1 MENRRLALIA
11 LLGVMLFMIYQAW
24 QTDYGKGKPEPLL
37 APTSITSNADAVVP
51 DVTAGAKTTPP
62 PAAAANTNADSDSP
76 VPVASAQRVRVKT
89 DLMTAE
95 IATTGG
101 ELRRVELNKFPLDK
115 HQPDVKLALLDDRD
129 SNHYFTLQS
138 GVVTPQKA
146 LTSNQTP
153 YGSAQTDYALVD
165 GVDTLDVPLTASVD
179 GVEITKLY
187 RFHRDSYQVD
197 LVQTVVNHSG
207 QVQNVSP
214 FARWLRTPHAAGI
227 EAPFV
232 HTFLG
237 LGIYE
242 KKTDSDGYR
251 FKKVS
256 FGDLDKKPYES
267 KQTGGWIA
275 MIQHYFVTAIVVPK
289 DETVT
294 LSGKRSTADNTAG
307 YFGQYVGAPHAV
319 ADGATQ
325 GFTVALYI
333 GPKSQGTLDAVAPGL
348 ELTQDY
354 GIWTPIAGPLFWGLK
369 QFHALLGNWGWAI
382 VFLTIVVKGLMYPLS
397 AAQYKS
403 MAKMKKFTPRIAELR
418 ERYSDDREKLNRAMM
433 DLYKKEGFNPLAGCW
448 PILVQFP
455 IFISLY
461 NVMLQSVELR
471 QAPFMLWWNDLSAA
485 DPYYVLP
492 VMYGFT
498 MWLQQRMSG
507 QTATMDPTQ
516 AKIMNVMPI
525 AMTGLFLFFP
535 QGLVL
540 YWFVSN
546 SIGIL
551 QQWFIS
557 RRYGVPAIAK
567 T

>member
-24 QTDYGKGKPEPLL
+24 QADYGKGKPEPVS
-37 APTSITSNADAVVP
+37 TSPQSAAAASDAVVP
-51 DVTAGAKTTPP
+51 EVTTAGTAASPSLAP
-62 PAAAANTNADSDSP
+62 APNVPVPAATAGG
-76 VPVASAQRVRVKT
+76 QRIHVKT
-89 DLMTAE
+89 DLMTVD
-95 IATTGG
+95 ISTTGG

-129 SNHYFTLQS
+129 SNHFFTLQS
-138 GVVTPQKA
+138 GVVTPQKT
-146 LTSNQTP
+146 LTSNQTL
-153 YGSAQTDYALVD
+153 YTSAQPDYTLAE
-165 GVDTLDVPLTASVD
+165 GTDTLDVPLTATVD
-179 GVEITKLY
+179 GVEVTKLY

-207 QVQNVSP
+207 EVQNVSP

-237 LGIYE
+237 LGIWE
-242 KKTDSDGYR
+242 KKSDSDGYH
-251 FKKVS
+251 FKKIA

-267 KQTGGWIA
+267 KQVGGWIG
-275 MIQHYFVTAIVVPK
+275 MIQHYFVTAIIVPAT
-289 DETVT
+289 ETVT
-294 LSGKRSTADNTAG
+294 LSGKRSASDGTR
-307 YFGQYVGAPHAV
+307 YFAQYVGAAQAI

-325 GFTVALYI
+325 GFTVSLYI

-369 QFHALLGNWGWAI
+369 QFHALTGNWGWAI
-382 VFLTIVVKGLMYPLS
+382 VLLTIVVKGLMYPLS
-397 AAQYKS
+397 AAQYRS

-418 ERYSDDREKLNRAMM
+418 ERYGDDREKLNKAMM

-455 IFISLY
+455 VFISLY

-471 QAPFMLWWNDLSAA
+471 QAPFMLWWNDLSVA
-485 DPYYVLP
+485 DPFYVLP
-492 VMYGFT
+492 VLYGAT

-551 QQWFIS
+551 QQWIIS
-557 RRYGVPAIAK
+557 RRYGVPVIAK